1 MVSEGD
7 RGKWRYVFYK
17 AASGDVPVR
26 EFIAEQDTDTRERFR
41 ADLSRLARFNV
52 ELGAPFLR
60 KMEGRDFWELRT
72 RGGGDAYRTF
82 YFAHTGKK
90 FVLLHAFQKK
100 SQKTPK
106 KELETAE
113 ARMKDYLERIGR
125 GRHGRG

>member
-1 MVSEGD
+1 M
-7 RGKWRYVFYK
+7 FYK

-26 EFIAEQDTDTRERFR
+26 EFIAEQDMDTRERIR
-41 ADLSRLARFNV
+41 ADLNRLARFNV
-52 ELGAPFLR
+52 ELGAPYVR
-60 KMEGRDFWELRT
+60 KMEGRGFWELRT
-72 RGGGDAYRTF
+72 RAGGDAYRTF

-100 SQKTPK
+100 SHKTPK

-113 ARMKDYLERIGR
+113 ARMKDYLERTGR